1 MEDKSIGLSK
11 EEVIEKLKIISEL
24 YLETSRAAY
33 EIKNFTPE
41 DQYER
46 KCVVPTF
53 PGDYEN
59 ESTCRYLEH
68 SVSHEKDDAVKQMEA
83 TYRRTCAP
91 KKPKKLKEPII
102 KEFANSELRELEI
115 KKDTAKTKSKITLIV
130 GVAILLALL
139 PYFNNILT
147 SLVGIAVFAIC
158 AYIFL
163 SSKITVQQAE
173 KTYSEI
179 YNAAM
184 EEYNQQKEKTLSEYE
199 QQVAQQARDYEQRQ
213 AEFEQQLSAFLGQYC
228 EWRELYIQ
236 HIDEEKMIKEQLE
249 NDRKQGANQLYEER
263 YLPAKKKVDQCNDCL
278 SEEYLPVIDT
288 LIELLKR
295 GRADDIKEAI
305 NLYEEIQY
313 RERQLEL
320 QREQEA
326 RRRYEEDRKR
336 QDEERR
342 YGEQM
347 SFQREQERQRQR
359 EEKQRRD
366 DEEHRHR
373 DEMSFREKQ
382 ERERKQ
388 QQEAE
393 RRRQESER
401 RRQERAEFERK
412 QAEDRERRHQC
423 NTCALSGRCSMR
435 FRRSNCASYR
445 PR

>member
-1 MEDKSIGLSK
+1 MEDKLIGLPK
-11 EEVIEKLKIISEL
+11 EEIIEKLKKISEL
-24 YLETSRAAY
+24 YLETCRAAY
-33 EIKNFTPE
+33 EIKNFSPE

-46 KCVVPTF
+46 KCAVPAF
-53 PGDYEN
+53 PADYEN
-59 ESTCRYLEH
+59 ENTRRHLEH
-68 SVSHEKDDAVKQMEA
+68 SVSHEKDDAIKQMEA

-91 KKPKKLKEPII
+91 RRPKKLKEPLL
-102 KEFANSELRELEI
+102 KEFTNSELRELEI
-115 KKDTAKTKSKITLIV
+115 KKDVAKTKAKITLIV
-130 GVAILLALL
+130 GVPILLALL
-139 PYFNNILT
+139 PYFSYFLT
-147 SLVGIAVFAIC
+147 AIIGIAVFAIC

-173 KTYSEI
+173 KKYTAI

-184 EEYNQQKEKTLSEYE
+184 EEYNQEREKTLSEYE
-199 QQVAQQARDYEQRQ
+199 HQVAQQEKDYEQRQ
-213 AEFEQQLSAFLGQYC
+213 AEFERQLSAFLDQYC
-228 EWRELYIQ
+228 EWRERYIQ
-236 HIDEEKMIKEQLE
+236 HIDEEKTIKERLE
-249 NDRKQGANQLYEER
+249 NDRKQGVNQLYEESF
-263 YLPAKKKVDQCNDCL
+263 LPAKTKLDQCNDCL

-313 RERQLEL
+313 RERQLEF

-336 QDEERR
+336 QEEERR

-347 SFQREQERQRQR
+347 SIQREQERQRQR

-366 DEEHRHR
+366 DEERRHR
-373 DEMSFREKQ
+373 EEMSFREKQ

-388 QQEAE
+388 QREAE
-393 RRRQESER
+393 QRRQESER

-423 NTCALSGRCSMR
+423 NTCALSGRCSMS

>member
-1 MEDKSIGLSK
+1 MEDKSISLPK
-11 EEVIEKLKIISEL
+11 EEVIEKLKKISEL
-24 YLETSRAAY
+24 YLETRRVIY
-33 EIKNFTPE
+33 DIKNFSPV

-53 PGDYEN
+53 PGNYEN
-59 ESTCRYLEH
+59 EGTRRSLEH

-83 TYRRTCAP
+83 VYRRTCAP
-91 KKPKKLKEPII
+91 KKPKKLPEPII
-102 KEFANSELRELEI
+102 KEFTNSELRELEI
-115 KKDTAKTKSKITLIV
+115 KKDTAKTKSKVTLFV
-130 GVAILLALL
+130 GIPILLALL
-139 PYFNNILT
+139 PYFNNFLT
-147 SLVGIAVFAIC
+147 AIVGIAVFAIC
-158 AYIFL
+158 VYIFL
-163 SSKITVQQAE
+163 SSKKTMRQAE
-173 KTYSEI
+173 EKYTEI

-199 QQVAQQARDYEQRQ
+199 QQEKDYEQRQ
-213 AEFEQQLSAFLGQYC
+213 AEFERQLSAFLDQYC
-228 EWRELYIQ
+228 EWREQYIQ
-236 HIDEEKMIKEQLE
+236 HIDEEKAIKERLE
-249 NDRKQGANQLYEER
+249 NDRKQGVNHLYEESF
-263 YLPAKKKVDQCNDCL
+263 LPAKKKLDQYNDCL

-288 LIELLKR
+288 LIDLLR
-295 GRADDIKEAI
+295 NGRADDIKEAI

-313 RERQLEL
+313 RERQLEF

-366 DEEHRHR
+366 DEERHHRE
-373 DEMSFREKQ
+373 EMSFREKQ

-393 RRRQESER
+393 RRRQE
-401 RRQERAEFERK
+401 RAEFERK
-412 QAEDRERRHQC
+412 QAEDRDRSRQC
-423 NTCALSGRCSMR
+423 NTCALSGRCSMS

>member
-1 MEDKSIGLSK
+1 M
-11 EEVIEKLKIISEL
+11 
-24 YLETSRAAY
+24 TY
-33 EIKNFTPE
+33 EIKNFSPE

-46 KCVVPTF
+46 KNVVPTF

-59 ESTCRYLEH
+59 ESTRRSLEY
-68 SVSHEKDDAVKQMEA
+68 SVSHEKDDAVKQMDA
-83 TYRRTCAP
+83 VYRRACAP
-91 KKPKKLKEPII
+91 RKPNKLPKPII
-102 KEFANSELRELEI
+102 KEFTNSELRELEI
-115 KKDTAKTKSKITLIV
+115 KKDTAKRKSKVALIV
-130 GVAILLALL
+130 GIPILLALL

-147 SLVGIAVFAIC
+147 AIVGIAVFAIC

-199 QQVAQQARDYEQRQ
+199 QQVEQQEKDYEQKQ
-213 AEFEQQLSAFLGQYC
+213 AEFEQQLSAFLDQYC
-228 EWRELYIQ
+228 EWRERYIQ
-236 HIDEEKMIKEQLE
+236 HLAEEKAIKERLE
-249 NDRKQGANQLYEER
+249 NDRKQGVNLLYEESF
-263 YLPAKKKVDQCNDCL
+263 LPAKKKLDQYNDCL
-278 SEEYLPVIDT
+278 SEEYLPVIST
-288 LIELLKR
+288 LIELLR
-295 GRADDIKEAI
+295 NGRADDLKEAI
-305 NLYEEIQY
+305 NLYDEIQY
-313 RERQLEL
+313 RERQLEF

-366 DEEHRHR
+366 DEARRHR
-373 DEMSFREKQ
+373 EEMSFREKQ

-412 QAEDRERRHQC
+412 QAEDRDRRHQC
-423 NTCALSGRCSMR
+423 NTCALSGRCSMS